1 MYNETIK
8 FNITFQEDEK
18 KLIKNLYNQSLSI
31 SGLDKIFMKSELNDK
46 TIINL
51 NNPNFSGGQKQ
62 RISIAR
68 AIYKNPSLLILDEA
82 TNSLDEESESMII
95 EKLLDRKDIT
105 LILVSHNRRFQK
117 KFNTTYNIK
126 NLRLVKC

>member
-18 KLIKNLYNQSLSI
+18 KVDKNLYNQSLSI

-68 AIYKNPSLLILDEA
+68 AIYKILILLILDEA
-82 TNSLDEESESMII
+82 KN
-95 EKLLDRKDIT
+95 
-105 LILVSHNRRFQK
+105 
-117 KFNTTYNIK
+117 KFF
-126 NLRLVKC
+126 R

>member
-1 MYNETIK
+1 
-8 FNITFQEDEK
+8 
-18 KLIKNLYNQSLSI
+18 
-31 SGLDKIFMKSELNDK
+31 MKSELNDK

-82 TNSLDEESESMII
+82 TN
-95 EKLLDRKDIT
+95 
-105 LILVSHNRRFQK
+105 F
-117 KFNTTYNIK
+117 
-126 NLRLVKC
+126 